1 MYGKIFSSM
10 FEGSLYGNPDA
21 IIVMMVLIVL
31 ADSEGCVDMTPGA
44 IAARTSFPLETV
56 KRGLAKLSEPD
67 PNSRTD
73 TEDGRR
79 IVLLDDHR
87 DWGWRLVNYAKYRE
101 IRTAEERR
109 AYWRKW
115 KRDQRQ
121 STKDQQQANK
131 STARPQLST
140 VSTKVEVDAE
150 VDAKAEAYVNRN
162 SKSDTVKRLVEEKT
176 LRFSKRT

>member
-31 ADSEGCVDMTPGA
+31 ADAEGCIDMTAAA
-44 IAARTSFPLETV
+44 IAARTSFPIETV
-56 KRGLAKLSEPD
+56 RKGLAKLSEPD

-109 AYWRKW
+109 AYWRQW

-121 STKDQQQANK
+121 ATK
-131 STARPQLST
+131 STGRPQLST

-150 VDAKAEAYVNRN
+150 VEAKAYVKRD
-162 SKSDTVKRLVEEKT
+162 SKSASIDRLVQEKT
-176 LRFSKRT
+176 LRFSKKD